1 MRAILRAF
9 LLVLLLPWAAAAD
22 PPLVLG
28 VDRVEETAGPRLV
41 FDLSGPA
48 RVEPFTLT
56 DPPRIVLDFPAL
68 AWPGGPPRTGPRGVA
83 AIRFGLFRPGRMRM
97 VIELDRPM
105 LLREAFVAP
114 RGGHHRLEIA
124 LAPSDSESFAAATG
138 RPAAALWTAARRP
151 SPASPGQIVVAIDPG
166 HGGIDPGAEID
177 GLREKDIVLEIGLML
192 AERIDATGGM
202 VPFLTRED
210 DRFVPLAERIRLARA
225 AGAHLFLSLHAD
237 SLRWGEVSGMS
248 VYTLSPTGS
257 DAAADAFAE
266 RENRADV
273 LAGADL
279 AGVADDVTRLLID
292 LARRASGAESMRL
305 AESLLAGLGDGV
317 DLLDTRPH
325 RRGNFYVLKAPDM
338 PSALIELGFL
348 TSEADRARLRD
359 PAWRARVVAR
369 IVAGVEAW
377 AAGASPG
384 FLGRGG

>member
-1 MRAILRAF
+1 
-9 LLVLLLPWAAAAD
+9 
-22 PPLVLG
+22 
-28 VDRVEETAGPRLV
+28 
-41 FDLSGPA
+41 
-48 RVEPFTLT
+48 
-56 DPPRIVLDFPAL
+56 
-68 AWPGGPPRTGPRGVA
+68 
-83 AIRFGLFRPGRMRM
+83 
-97 VIELDRPM
+97 
-105 LLREAFVAP
+105 
-114 RGGHHRLEIA
+114 
-124 LAPSDSESFAAATG
+124 
-138 RPAAALWTAARRP
+138 
-151 SPASPGQIVVAIDPG
+151 
-166 HGGIDPGAEID
+166 
-177 GLREKDIVLEIGLML
+177 
-192 AERIDATGGM
+192 
-202 VPFLTRED
+202 
-210 DRFVPLAERIRLARA
+210 VPLAERIRLARA

-305 AESLLAGLGDGV
+305 AESMIAALGDGV